1 MIIFGQQNPVPFIE
15 EVHIF
20 VVDSA
25 INDNTDI
32 SVRLAYSLEFEC
44 STHCVTRTE
53 ARNVCTGDSKRA
65 YCLGVELER
74 TITQ

>member
-25 INDNTDI
+25 INNNTDI

-44 STHCVTRTE
+44 STHCITRTE
-53 ARNVCTGDSKRA
+53 ARNVCAGDSKGA
-65 YCLGVELER
+65 YCLWVKPEG
-74 TITQ
+74 TIPQ